1 MEKRILQLEEAVDLA
16 LEYLEEIMG
25 NDYYDSKTIK
35 HILKLYNN
43 EEAA

>member
-25 NDYYDSKTIK
+25 NDYYDSETIK
-35 HILKLYNN
+35 YILKLYNN
-43 EEAA
+43 EDL